1 MNEEL
6 WNSTVKKNSKFK
18 IQNIAHLVRKC
29 FFIVVCFFLQPC
41 IHAQVKW
48 TNVDAD
54 FQPLPENFHVY
65 KTTDSLHGRPFIAY
79 YAEAAL
85 KDKHL
90 VFTADTTRD
99 RRITPK
105 QFYEKDDHPLLVV
118 NTSFFSYETNRS
130 LNVVIRK
137 GKMVCYNNHTI
148 PMKGKD
154 TFQYRHPFTG
164 AIGIDKKRKADV
176 AWLFTDSAA
185 KYPYALQASY
195 PASKDSVRTF
205 SFETADLNTA
215 IVEGGYS
222 GKHGASFSMLKKW
235 KMRTAVGGG
244 PVLVQ
249 RGEVNISNNDEL
261 KFGGKAIDDKHP
273 RTCMGYTKDG
283 RLIVLVIQGRYKGIA
298 EGADLKEEAQL
309 LKDIGCEEALNLD
322 GGGSSCM
329 LINGKETIKPSEKG
343 EERPV
348 PAVFIIKAA
357 SH

>member
-1 MNEEL
+1 MDNFFISL
-6 WNSTVKKNSKFK
+6 PCLNNSTRLVLKK
-18 IQNIAHLVRKC
+18 IAVGL
-29 FFIVVCFFLQPC
+29 FMFFLPSTLLS
-41 IHAQVKW
+41 QVRW

-79 YAEAAL
+79 YAEAPL

-118 NTSFFSYETNRS
+118 NCTFFSFESNRN
-130 LNVVIRK
+130 LNVVIIDGKLK
-137 GKMVCYNNHTI
+137 GYNIHSI
-148 PMKGKD
+148 PLKGKD

-164 AIGIDKKRKADV
+164 AIGIKKNRKADV
-176 AWLFTDSAA
+176 AWIYTDSVKKKA
-185 KYPYALQASY
+185 
-195 PASKDSVRTF
+195 F
-205 SFETADLNTA
+205 SFQYPQSPCKDDLNS
-215 IVEGGYS
+215 YS
-222 GKHGASFSMLKKW
+222 SKYIKFAHNTGIKKW

-249 RGEVNISNNDEL
+249 QGEVKISNNDEL
-261 KFGGKAIDDKHP
+261 KFSGKAIDDKHP

-283 RLIVLVIQGRYKGIA
+283 RLIVMVIQGRYKGIA

-348 PAVFIIKAA
+348 PAVFVVKRVN
-357 SH
+357 